1 MHLKGTSMFSQDQH
15 QVSCILSTEDLVAFS
30 MIIEQNENHG
40 KGGIFFWQIV
50 PLSINVL
57 KFISNM
63 TFTACTIENS
73 IDYHG
78 NGVGVGTQVPDAHA
92 CQAYCKL
99 NNHPFF
105 VWLHNDHQTDPEMCF
120 CKSSDSGRTSN
131 AKSTAGV
138 AQGCG
143 GSKYR
148 EHVHMMS
155 TKMVYHPSHLS
166 DSDTDLYRVAH
177 LLADLGWVDLDLGYF
192 TTLLGQ
198 QIAAVAAHQPGNFSH
213 LSPLNLGL

>member
-1 MHLKGTSMFSQDQH
+1 MGGGRYDYAPQRDFYVFTRSTSGELYLVH
-15 QVSCILSTEDLVAFS
+15 RGLGCIFNDNW
-30 MIIEQNENHG
+30 IEWEPWERGH
-40 KGGIFFWQIV
+40 FFWQIV

-78 NGVGVGTQVPDAHA
+78 NGVGVGSLVPDAHA

-148 EHVHMMS
+148 GHVQFRH
-155 TKMVYHPSHLS
+155 
-166 DSDTDLYRVAH
+166 
-177 LLADLGWVDLDLGYF
+177 
-192 TTLLGQ
+192 
-198 QIAAVAAHQPGNFSH
+198 
-213 LSPLNLGL
+213 